1 MGLFA
6 VDVPAPADLA
16 ATAQSDNPKCPPVPA
31 RPPEGTR
38 LWLRPWLSE
47 ADPGLRLKQL
57 ALVLDIL
64 QAAVL
69 CRGPPFIWMHLLF
82 VYLGT
87 DVTAGQRATAAAP
100 TSASWLLPGCWR
112 PRVFRALLLGFRVGV
127 RYWGT
132 LHLTGA
138 QTGAETVFSRSLLPS
153 LLTSETVHHE
163 YATRPLTSVD
173 LPQRQAGR
181 AGQTRVPVPEDVL
194 LPGHHP
200 SG

>member
-1 MGLFA
+1 MSPPSLH
-6 VDVPAPADLA
+6 VPWRAP
-16 ATAQSDNPKCPPVPA
+16 
-31 RPPEGTR
+31 R
-38 LWLRPWLSE
+38 LWLRPRLSE

-64 QAAVL
+64 QAVVL
-69 CRGPPFIWMHLLF
+69 CRGPPFIWTHLPF

-100 TSASWLLPGCWR
+100 PSASWLLPGCWR
-112 PRVFRALLLGFRVGV
+112 PRVFRALLLGFSVGV

-132 LHLTGA
+132 LHSTGA
-138 QTGAETVFSRSLLPS
+138 KTGAETVFSRTFLPS

-163 YATRPLTSVD
+163 YAMRPLTSVD
-173 LPQRQAGR
+173 LPQRQAGH
-181 AGQTRVPVPEDVL
+181 AGQTRVPGPEDVL